1 MSCDICCE
9 KFNKSTFL
17 KVECKGCIDD
27 KFACR
32 TCCKTYILNSQTD
45 PQCLFCKTVW
55 DREFMNN
62 FLTKK
67 FVQTELKTHSEN
79 LFLERQMSLL
89 PDTQRRA
96 SQIKKSREL
105 TDKRQEIF
113 IELQRLKDQIRSLTD
128 VAAAYTLEIN
138 RLLDGTSSNID
149 STAENFSFKCPN
161 DKCKG
166 FLNSKH
172 FCNLCDTPYC
182 KDCMCIKNKDHTCD
196 ASMKET
202 VSYIKKSSK
211 PCPGCGEM
219 ISKIDGCD
227 QMWCIKCHIQ
237 FSWRTGSQIT
247 GYNHNPEYFRWLR
260 ETNQMINR
268 NPHEIRDCDQLNINE
283 FELMVYLRNIFA
295 TKQSYIDYYINVYR
309 FYRHIQQQVR
319 NLPRENDIFE
329 NELLNLRVG
338 YLLGDISKEIWKVTL
353 QRIDKKNKLTTSNNN
368 LWRLTETVLVSLLE
382 ELKNL
387 LTSTSN
393 ILKYDELKTRL
404 NNFKEY
410 VNENFVK
417 ISNVFGSTTCP
428 GIDEDWFQIYN
439 YKEYLRRKLPN

>member
-1 MSCDICCE
+1 MTCEICCE

-17 KVECKGCIDD
+17 KVECKGCNDD

-45 PQCLFCKTVW
+45 PHCLFCKTVW
-55 DREFMNN
+55 DRDFMNN

-89 PDTQRRA
+89 PETQKRA

-105 TDKRQEIF
+105 VDKRDEVNAEIT
-113 IELQRLKDQIRSLTD
+113 RLKQQIKSLID
-128 VAAAYTLEIN
+128 VSNAFTLEIN
-138 RLLDGTSSNID
+138 RLLEGTSTSIVE
-149 STAENFSFKCPN
+149 SKENFTFKCPEIN
-161 DKCKG
+161 CKG

-172 FCNLCDTPYC
+172 FCNLCDVQYC
-182 KDCMCIKNKDHTCD
+182 KECMCIKNKDHECD
-196 ASMKET
+196 VSMKET

-237 FSWRTGSQIT
+237 FSWRTGVQIT

-260 ETNQMINR
+260 ETKQEINR
-268 NPHEIRDCDQLNINE
+268 NPHENNCDTLDINE
-283 FELMVYLRNIFA
+283 FELLTYLRNIFP
-295 TKQSYIDYYINVYR
+295 TRNGVVDYYTNVYR
-309 FYRHIQQQVR
+309 FYRHIQQHIR
-319 NLPRENDIFE
+319 NLPDTIEQ
-329 NELLNLRVG
+329 ELLGLRIG
-338 YLLGDISKEIWKVTL
+338 YLLGDISKESWKITL
-353 QRIDKKNKLTTSNNN
+353 QRVDKKNKLSTSDNN
-368 LWRLTETVLVSLLE
+368 LWRLTETVLLSFLE
-382 ELKNL
+382 ELRNL
-387 LTSTSN
+387 LTSSSN
-393 ILKYDELKTRL
+393 VILYLNLKQRL
-404 NNFKEY
+404 DNFKEY
-410 VNENFVK
+410 INENFVK

-428 GIDEDWFQIYN
+428 GIDEDWFQIFN
-439 YKEYLRRKLPN
+439 YKEYLKSKLPK

>member
-268 NPHEIRDCDQLNINE
+268 NPNEIRECDPLNINE
-283 FELMVYLRNIFA
+283 FELMIFLRNIFA

-309 FYRHIQQQVR
+309 FYRHIAAQVR

-338 YLLGDISKEIWKVTL
+338 YLLGDISKETWKVTL

-410 VNENFVK
+410 VNENFIK

-428 GIDEDWFQIYN
+428 GIDKDWFQIYN
-439 YKEYLRRKLPN
+439 YKEYLRSKLPN